1 MRREVVNV
9 LIAAQEKSK
18 KDDADK
24 SQPKLRLS
32 TAGAAVVVHARWIHV
47 GGLNQWLT
55 KQALVCKSVE
65 TDECTLYSL
74 SACYTASV
82 AYLVC

>member
-1 MRREVVNV
+1 MNV

-32 TAGAAVVVHARWIHV
+32 AAAVAVVVHARFHV
-47 GGLNQWLT
+47 GGLNQWLA
-55 KQALVCKSVE
+55 KQALVCKSAE
-65 TDECTLYSL
+65 TDECTLHSL
-74 SACYTASV
+74 SLRNTASV